1 MRFIFKDGLYG
12 LSAILAHLSRC
23 SLHYLQFLHTWI
35 QIALFSVSWFLV
47 TWKWECGSNCKSS
60 ASWSFYIYIYIYIYI
75 YTHIHIAYHL
85 RFLRQKTDFWGQQ
98 VTAVC
103 AWIHLFQ
110 PMSQWLTFTV
120 YGINVMPLGINSNL
134 TDVVYEIQWWEK
146 HSPHLNQN
154 SDIMSVKTTKS
165 LCVL

>member
-1 MRFIFKDGLYG
+1 MVYTVSLPFWPIYHGAVYIISSSCTLEYKLRSS
-12 LSAILAHLSRC
+12 LSAG
-23 SLHYLQFLHTWI
+23 FLWHENGNAVV
-35 QIALFSVSWFLV
+35 IAKAQRADRF
-47 TWKWECGSNCKSS
+47 
-60 ASWSFYIYIYIYIYI
+60 IYIYI
-75 YTHIHIAYHL
+75 HIHIAYHL